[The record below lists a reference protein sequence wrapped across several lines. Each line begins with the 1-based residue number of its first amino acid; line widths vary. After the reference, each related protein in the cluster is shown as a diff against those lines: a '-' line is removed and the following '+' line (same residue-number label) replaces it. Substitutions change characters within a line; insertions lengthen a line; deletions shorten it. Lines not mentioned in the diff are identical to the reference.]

1 MTRRAV
7 TRRDATF
14 KTSPGVF
21 VFGGVYPQKT
31 GHDSSNVFT
40 KTRPS
45 SLCKGCAERSVG
57 TSRLARLARAP
68 RRSNMSEHKKLM
80 RMTVRAFYATSYA
93 KERLNRATT
102 TTTTGQPSR
111 TGSVADLAHA
121 NDATAAT
128 TPVTVGPKA
137 PTVDKKTKLDDP
149 RIVEVVVDA
158 LTRRTWTR
166 EDDLASDLKLSFKQC
181 RKLLTYLEREKLV
194 TRAHVREK
202 DRARAAALAERGIT
216 DAPEVKK
223 TVSWCSLNYGRLLD
237 VVRFRLLL
245 VKKRARAAVDK
256 GKVHEVYVCVGP
268 EEECGRTYSSLDAA
282 ALLDPM
288 EMVFKCANCGC
299 EVKQAGRDGAPEP
312 EGAARETKESLQ
324 RRYDELEKQFKP
336 LEAQLAKAMKTP
348 APLYGTLTEWA
359 VARKRYAQ
367 NKGGGG
373 GAGGRRGGAAL
384 DAHLEETKFVVEL
397 GSTAEE
403 QEKQAELDAIK
414 VQPEWVTRNQFEKED
429 AAAAD
434 GADADAKVAKDG
446 KTDGKSAADSAM
458 QEQYL
463 QALLSA
469 LQKQQ
474 SEVKVEEDATAK
486 EAEAEEI
493 AQAVDDLFGDDMDE
507 WEDA

>member
-1 MTRRAV
+1 MTRAI
-7 TRRDATF
+7 
-14 KTSPGVF
+14 
-21 VFGGVYPQKT
+21 
-31 GHDSSNVFT
+31 
-40 KTRPS
+40 
-45 SLCKGCAERSVG
+45 L
-57 TSRLARLARAP
+57 TSRRVKGHVSPSP
-68 RRSNMSEHKKLM
+68 RMSEHKKLM

-93 KERLNRATT
+93 KERLNRTT
-102 TTTTGQPSR
+102 NGQPST
-111 TGSVADLAHA
+111 TGSVADLAHL
-121 NDATAAT
+121 NMLPNATPT
-128 TPVTVGPKA
+128 TPTPVIGPKA
-137 PTVDKKTKLDDP
+137 PTVDRKTKLDDP

-336 LEAQLAKAMKTP
+336 LEVQLAKAMKTP

-429 AAAAD
+429 AAEEE
-434 GADADAKVAKDG
+434 GADAKAAKDG

>member
-1 MTRRAV
+1 
-7 TRRDATF
+7 
-14 KTSPGVF
+14 
-21 VFGGVYPQKT
+21 
-31 GHDSSNVFT
+31 
-40 KTRPS
+40 
-45 SLCKGCAERSVG
+45 
-57 TSRLARLARAP
+57 
-68 RRSNMSEHKKLM
+68 MSEHKKLM

-93 KERLNRATT
+93 KERLNRTT
-102 TTTTGQPSR
+102 NGQPST
-111 TGSVADLAHA
+111 TGSVADLAHL
-121 NDATAAT
+121 NMLPTGST
-128 TPVTVGPKA
+128 MTPPPIVGPKA

-216 DAPEVKK
+216 DAPE
-223 TVSWCSLNYGRLLD
+223 
-237 VVRFRLLL
+237 
-245 VKKRARAAVDK
+245 KKRARAAVDK

-429 AAAAD
+429 AAAEEE
-434 GADADAKVAKDG
+434 GADAKAAKDG

>member
-1 MTRRAV
+1 
-7 TRRDATF
+7 
-14 KTSPGVF
+14 
-21 VFGGVYPQKT
+21 
-31 GHDSSNVFT
+31 
-40 KTRPS
+40 
-45 SLCKGCAERSVG
+45 
-57 TSRLARLARAP
+57 
-68 RRSNMSEHKKLM
+68 MSEHKKLM

-93 KERLNRATT
+93 KERLNRTT
-102 TTTTGQPSR
+102 NGQPST
-111 TGSVADLAHA
+111 TGSVADLAHL
-121 NDATAAT
+121 NMLPTGST
-128 TPVTVGPKA
+128 MTPPPIVGPKA

-429 AAAAD
+429 AAAEEE
-434 GADADAKVAKDG
+434 GADAKAAKDG

>member
-1 MTRRAV
+1 
-7 TRRDATF
+7 
-14 KTSPGVF
+14 
-21 VFGGVYPQKT
+21 
-31 GHDSSNVFT
+31 
-40 KTRPS
+40 
-45 SLCKGCAERSVG
+45 
-57 TSRLARLARAP
+57 
-68 RRSNMSEHKKLM
+68 MSEHKKLM

-93 KERLNRATT
+93 KERLNRTT
-102 TTTTGQPSR
+102 NGQPST
-111 TGSVADLAHA
+111 TGSVADLAHL
-121 NDATAAT
+121 NMLPTGST
-128 TPVTVGPKA
+128 MTPPPIVGPKA

-403 QEKQAELDAIK
+403 QEKKAELDAIK

-429 AAAAD
+429 AAAEEE
-434 GADADAKVAKDG
+434 GADAKAAKDG

-474 SEVKVEEDATAK
+474 SEVKVEEDATTK

>member
-1 MTRRAV
+1 
-7 TRRDATF
+7 
-14 KTSPGVF
+14 
-21 VFGGVYPQKT
+21 
-31 GHDSSNVFT
+31 
-40 KTRPS
+40 
-45 SLCKGCAERSVG
+45 
-57 TSRLARLARAP
+57 
-68 RRSNMSEHKKLM
+68 
-80 RMTVRAFYATSYA
+80 
-93 KERLNRATT
+93 
-102 TTTTGQPSR
+102 
-111 TGSVADLAHA
+111 
-121 NDATAAT
+121 
-128 TPVTVGPKA
+128 
-137 PTVDKKTKLDDP
+137 
-149 RIVEVVVDA
+149 
-158 LTRRTWTR
+158 
-166 EDDLASDLKLSFKQC
+166 
-181 RKLLTYLEREKLV
+181 
-194 TRAHVREK
+194 
-202 DRARAAALAERGIT
+202 
-216 DAPEVKK
+216 
-223 TVSWCSLNYGRLLD
+223 
-237 VVRFRLLL
+237 
-245 VKKRARAAVDK
+245 
-256 GKVHEVYVCVGP
+256 
-268 EEECGRTYSSLDAA
+268 
-282 ALLDPM
+282 
-288 EMVFKCANCGC
+288 
-299 EVKQAGRDGAPEP
+299 
-312 EGAARETKESLQ
+312 
-324 RRYDELEKQFKP
+324 
-336 LEAQLAKAMKTP
+336 MKTP

-429 AAAAD
+429 ASAAD

>member
-1 MTRRAV
+1 
-7 TRRDATF
+7 
-14 KTSPGVF
+14 
-21 VFGGVYPQKT
+21 
-31 GHDSSNVFT
+31 
-40 KTRPS
+40 
-45 SLCKGCAERSVG
+45 
-57 TSRLARLARAP
+57 
-68 RRSNMSEHKKLM
+68 MSEHKKLM

-93 KERLNRATT
+93 KERLNRTT
-102 TTTTGQPSR
+102 NGQPST
-111 TGSVADLAHA
+111 TGSVADLAHL
-121 NDATAAT
+121 NMLPTGST
-128 TPVTVGPKA
+128 MTPPPIVGPKA

-429 AAAAD
+429 AAEEEE
-434 GADADAKVAKDG
+434 GADAKAAKDG

>member
-1 MTRRAV
+1 MTR
-7 TRRDATF
+7 
-14 KTSPGVF
+14 
-21 VFGGVYPQKT
+21 
-31 GHDSSNVFT
+31 
-40 KTRPS
+40 
-45 SLCKGCAERSVG
+45 LIL
-57 TSRLARLARAP
+57 TSRRVKGHVSPSP
-68 RRSNMSEHKKLM
+68 RMSEHKKLM

-93 KERLNRATT
+93 KERLNRTT
-102 TTTTGQPSR
+102 NGQPST
-111 TGSVADLAHA
+111 TGSVADLAHL
-121 NDATAAT
+121 NMLPNATP
-128 TPVTVGPKA
+128 TPPPPPVVGPKA

-202 DRARAAALAERGIT
+202 DRARAVALAERGIT

-336 LEAQLAKAMKTP
+336 LEVQLAKAMKTP

-429 AAAAD
+429 AAAEEE
-434 GADADAKVAKDG
+434 GADAKAAKDG

>member
-1 MTRRAV
+1 
-7 TRRDATF
+7 
-14 KTSPGVF
+14 
-21 VFGGVYPQKT
+21 
-31 GHDSSNVFT
+31 
-40 KTRPS
+40 
-45 SLCKGCAERSVG
+45 
-57 TSRLARLARAP
+57 
-68 RRSNMSEHKKLM
+68 MSEHKKLM

-93 KERLNRATT
+93 KERLNRTT
-102 TTTTGQPSR
+102 NGQPST
-111 TGSVADLAHA
+111 TGSVADLAHL
-121 NDATAAT
+121 NMLPTGST
-128 TPVTVGPKA
+128 MTPPPIVGPKA

-312 EGAARETKESLQ
+312 EGAARETEGELAETI
-324 RRYDELEKQFKP
+324 RRAG
-336 LEAQLAKAMKTP
+336 EA
-348 APLYGTLTEWA
+348 
-359 VARKRYAQ
+359 V
-367 NKGGGG
+367 
-373 GAGGRRGGAAL
+373 
-384 DAHLEETKFVVEL
+384 
-397 GSTAEE
+397 
-403 QEKQAELDAIK
+403 
-414 VQPEWVTRNQFEKED
+414 
-429 AAAAD
+429 
-434 GADADAKVAKDG
+434 
-446 KTDGKSAADSAM
+446 
-458 QEQYL
+458 
-463 QALLSA
+463 
-469 LQKQQ
+469 
-474 SEVKVEEDATAK
+474 
-486 EAEAEEI
+486 
-493 AQAVDDLFGDDMDE
+493 
-507 WEDA
+507 

>member
-1 MTRRAV
+1 MFYGNALDLLTR
-7 TRRDATF
+7 
-14 KTSPGVF
+14 SI
-21 VFGGVYPQKT
+21 
-31 GHDSSNVFT
+31 
-40 KTRPS
+40 
-45 SLCKGCAERSVG
+45 L
-57 TSRLARLARAP
+57 TSRRVKGRVSPSP
-68 RRSNMSEHKKLM
+68 RMSEHKKLM

-93 KERLNRATT
+93 KERLNRTT
-102 TTTTGQPSR
+102 NGQPST
-111 TGSVADLAHA
+111 TGSVADLAHL
-121 NDATAAT
+121 NMLPNATPT
-128 TPVTVGPKA
+128 TPPPPVVGPKA

-429 AAAAD
+429 AAAEE
-434 GADADAKVAKDG
+434 GADAKVAKDG

>member
-1 MTRRAV
+1 
-7 TRRDATF
+7 
-14 KTSPGVF
+14 
-21 VFGGVYPQKT
+21 
-31 GHDSSNVFT
+31 
-40 KTRPS
+40 
-45 SLCKGCAERSVG
+45 
-57 TSRLARLARAP
+57 
-68 RRSNMSEHKKLM
+68 MSEHKKLM

-93 KERLNRATT
+93 KERLNRTT
-102 TTTTGQPSR
+102 TNGQPST
-111 TGSVADLAHA
+111 TGSVADLAHL
-121 NDATAAT
+121 NMLPTT
-128 TPVTVGPKA
+128 GSPMTPVVGPKA

-216 DAPEVKK
+216 DVPEVKK

-324 RRYDELEKQFKP
+324 RRYDELEKQLKP

-397 GSTAEE
+397 GSTAQE

-429 AAAAD
+429 AAAAE
-434 GADADAKVAKDG
+434 GADTKAAKDG
-446 KTDGKSAADSAM
+446 KTDEKSAADSAM

-486 EAEAEEI
+486 ETEAEEI

>member
-1 MTRRAV
+1 
-7 TRRDATF
+7 
-14 KTSPGVF
+14 
-21 VFGGVYPQKT
+21 
-31 GHDSSNVFT
+31 
-40 KTRPS
+40 
-45 SLCKGCAERSVG
+45 
-57 TSRLARLARAP
+57 
-68 RRSNMSEHKKLM
+68 MSEHKKLM

-93 KERLNRATT
+93 KERLNRTT
-102 TTTTGQPSR
+102 NGQPST
-111 TGSVADLAHA
+111 TGSVADLAHL
-121 NDATAAT
+121 NMLPTGST
-128 TPVTVGPKA
+128 MTPPPIVGPKA

-158 LTRRTWTR
+158 LTRRTWIR

-403 QEKQAELDAIK
+403 QEKKAELDAIK

-429 AAAAD
+429 AAAEEE
-434 GADADAKVAKDG
+434 GADAKAAKDG

-474 SEVKVEEDATAK
+474 SEVKVEEDATTK

>member
-1 MTRRAV
+1 
-7 TRRDATF
+7 
-14 KTSPGVF
+14 
-21 VFGGVYPQKT
+21 
-31 GHDSSNVFT
+31 
-40 KTRPS
+40 
-45 SLCKGCAERSVG
+45 
-57 TSRLARLARAP
+57 
-68 RRSNMSEHKKLM
+68 MSEHKKLM

-93 KERLNRATT
+93 KERLNRTT
-102 TTTTGQPSR
+102 NGQPST
-111 TGSVADLAHA
+111 TGSVADLAHL
-121 NDATAAT
+121 NMLPTGST
-128 TPVTVGPKA
+128 MTPPPIVGPKA

-429 AAAAD
+429 AAAEEE
-434 GADADAKVAKDG
+434 GADAKAAKDG

-474 SEVKVEEDATAK
+474 SEVKVEEDATTK

>member
-1 MTRRAV
+1 MTRAI
-7 TRRDATF
+7 
-14 KTSPGVF
+14 
-21 VFGGVYPQKT
+21 
-31 GHDSSNVFT
+31 
-40 KTRPS
+40 
-45 SLCKGCAERSVG
+45 L
-57 TSRLARLARAP
+57 TSRRVKGHVSPSP
-68 RRSNMSEHKKLM
+68 RMSEHKKLM

-93 KERLNRATT
+93 KERLNRTT
-102 TTTTGQPSR
+102 NGQPST
-111 TGSVADLAHA
+111 TGSVADLAHL
-121 NDATAAT
+121 NMLPNATPT
-128 TPVTVGPKA
+128 TPTPVIGPKA
-137 PTVDKKTKLDDP
+137 PTVDRKTKLDDP

-336 LEAQLAKAMKTP
+336 LEVQLAKAMKTP

-429 AAAAD
+429 AAAEE
-434 GADADAKVAKDG
+434 GADAKAAKDG

>member
-1 MTRRAV
+1 
-7 TRRDATF
+7 
-14 KTSPGVF
+14 
-21 VFGGVYPQKT
+21 
-31 GHDSSNVFT
+31 
-40 KTRPS
+40 
-45 SLCKGCAERSVG
+45 
-57 TSRLARLARAP
+57 
-68 RRSNMSEHKKLM
+68 MSEHKKLM

-93 KERLNRATT
+93 KERLNRTT
-102 TTTTGQPSR
+102 NGQPST
-111 TGSVADLAHA
+111 TGSVADLAHL
-121 NDATAAT
+121 NMLPTGST
-128 TPVTVGPKA
+128 MTPPPIVGPKA

-429 AAAAD
+429 AAEEEE
-434 GADADAKVAKDG
+434 GADAKAAKDG

-474 SEVKVEEDATAK
+474 SEVKVEEDATTK

>member
-1 MTRRAV
+1 
-7 TRRDATF
+7 
-14 KTSPGVF
+14 
-21 VFGGVYPQKT
+21 
-31 GHDSSNVFT
+31 
-40 KTRPS
+40 
-45 SLCKGCAERSVG
+45 
-57 TSRLARLARAP
+57 
-68 RRSNMSEHKKLM
+68 MSEHKKLM

-93 KERLNRATT
+93 KERLNRTT
-102 TTTTGQPSR
+102 NGQPST
-111 TGSVADLAHA
+111 TGSVADLAHL
-121 NDATAAT
+121 NMLPTGST
-128 TPVTVGPKA
+128 MTPPPIVGPKA

-403 QEKQAELDAIK
+403 QEKKAELDAIK

-429 AAAAD
+429 AAEEEE
-434 GADADAKVAKDG
+434 GADAKAAKDG

-474 SEVKVEEDATAK
+474 SEVKVEEDATTK

>member
-1 MTRRAV
+1 
-7 TRRDATF
+7 
-14 KTSPGVF
+14 
-21 VFGGVYPQKT
+21 
-31 GHDSSNVFT
+31 
-40 KTRPS
+40 
-45 SLCKGCAERSVG
+45 
-57 TSRLARLARAP
+57 
-68 RRSNMSEHKKLM
+68 MSEHKKLM

-93 KERLNRATT
+93 KERLNRTT
-102 TTTTGQPSR
+102 NGQPST
-111 TGSVADLAHA
+111 TGSVADLAHL
-121 NDATAAT
+121 NMLPTNATPPM
-128 TPVTVGPKA
+128 TPPPIVGPKA

-373 GAGGRRGGAAL
+373 AGVRRGGAAL

-403 QEKQAELDAIK
+403 QEKQAERDAIK

-429 AAAAD
+429 AAAEE
-434 GADADAKVAKDG
+434 GADAKAAKDG
-446 KTDGKSAADSAM
+446 KTDGKSATDSAM